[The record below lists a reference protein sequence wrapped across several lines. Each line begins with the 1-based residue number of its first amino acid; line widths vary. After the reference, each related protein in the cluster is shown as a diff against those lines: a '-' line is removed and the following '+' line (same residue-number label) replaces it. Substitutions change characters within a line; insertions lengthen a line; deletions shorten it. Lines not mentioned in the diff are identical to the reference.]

1 MTPQSANAKSP
12 PSRLS
17 RGAKVRFMRAA
28 WERLDIGAS
37 IAVGFRLLGWT
48 AVTGLATAGLFVV
61 AFAMLGNFTL
71 EGFFAQIGN
80 IADRYARA
88 DTARRAS
95 FADELWIGSL
105 ILLAAVMVL
114 RRGSLAQVFI
124 IDGEK

>member
-17 RGAKVRFMRAA
+17 RGAKVRSMRAA
-28 WERLDIGAS
+28 WERLDIGTA

-88 DTARRAS
+88 DAARRLSFEQVLGTASPLLMSGVALLRRAS
-95 FADELWIGSL
+95 
-105 ILLAAVMVL
+105 
-114 RRGSLAQVFI
+114 LAQIFTT
-124 IDGEK
+124 DCET